1 MRPGI
6 YYRIPTFSMSFQVGV
21 ASLCQL
27 SHMPKNCLR
36 VLGCAI
42 SLGLCPTIDDS
53 CIGDHS
59 SSSQSCESKRGFCQE
74 IICLFGRGQPRLT
87 PLNFVHS
94 LSRSRFKSSS
104 STRYFCISPKQNY
117 EALTSLSILA
127 HSFGSPGGIRL
138 RPGFSDSAKRYLI
151 CLRVVSRILRILVV
165 NLP

>member
-1 MRPGI
+1 MR
-6 YYRIPTFSMSFQVGV
+6 FQVGV

-36 VLGCAI
+36 VLGCAVL
-42 SLGLCPTIDDS
+42 LGLCPTIDDS
-53 CIGDHS
+53 CI
-59 SSSQSCESKRGFCQE
+59 RGSLLLISELRFKE
-74 IICLFGRGQPRLT
+74 RFLSGNNLLVWGRPAT
-87 PLNFVHS
+87 YYVHS

-117 EALTSLSILA
+117 EALTSSSILA
-127 HSFGSPGGIRL
+127 LSFGSPGGIRL
-138 RPGFSDSAKRYLI
+138 RPGFSDSSKRYLI